1 MSNLVRGML
10 VGRVN
15 LGGFSQACSTSYSST
30 EDAMARSIVRLECE
44 AEELRATVAM
54 LQEQA
59 RILARERDEAR
70 EALREIQAAGWK
82 TAGELRGMARKAL
95 EAVSDTPKT
104 DAQLTT
110 FTSISKLKKHF
121 VNRTG
126 TVSADFA
133 RKLECERD
141 EARIQ
146 YRSTEALAMALVKTI
161 DQLKT
166 EKAELLV
173 KLANLQAG
181 SRPATLEEIRDSVRE
196 KYDPEYEFE
205 GRDDE

>member
-1 MSNLVRGML
+1 MSNLVEGML
-10 VGRVN
+10 VGRVD
-15 LGGFSQACSTSYSST
+15 LGGSFQACPANYSVT

-59 RILARERDEAR
+59 RILAE
-70 EALREIQAAGWK
+70 
-82 TAGELRGMARKAL
+82 
-95 EAVSDTPKT
+95 
-104 DAQLTT
+104 
-110 FTSISKLKKHF
+110 
-121 VNRTG
+121 
-126 TVSADFA
+126 
-133 RKLECERD
+133 ERD

-161 DQLKT
+161 DELKT
-166 EKAELLV
+166 EKAELIV
-173 KLANLQAG
+173 KLVNLHAG

-196 KYDPEYEFE
+196 KYDPEYEFG